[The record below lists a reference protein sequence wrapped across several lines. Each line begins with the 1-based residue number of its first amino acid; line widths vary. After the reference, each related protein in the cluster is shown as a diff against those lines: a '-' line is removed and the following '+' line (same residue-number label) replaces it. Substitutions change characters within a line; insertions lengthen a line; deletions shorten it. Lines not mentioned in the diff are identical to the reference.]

1 MLRISKKIDKCL
13 LSKKKVSKIIDL
25 GIHPFA
31 DTFVKKNQL
40 HKVEPIFP
48 LQCYMCK
55 QSGHVQLGRATLEEK
70 RYNMYSYSY
79 TSSNSKFSRE
89 HWKNFHTSVTKKF
102 NINNNK
108 ILEIGS
114 NDGYLLGLFKK
125 NNNVLGIDA
134 SKEMS
139 KIATQNF
146 NIPTLNYTFST
157 KIVPSILRSSGKFD
171 LIVAN
176 NVLNHSNN
184 PINFFAA
191 VKKLLKKNGLFIF
204 EVPNWGVA
212 IKKNKFDQIYHEH
225 VSYFTFKSIYYL
237 IQKSKFKIIYFKKIN
252 YHGGSLRVVI
262 GFNENKK
269 YKKLL
274 KSEICKEIDSGLFK
288 IKTYKQFFQK
298 ILTKKKL
305 ILKKLNKAK
314 SLGYAIVGI
323 GAAAKANTWLVFNE
337 INSKILNC
345 ITDASK
351 YKIGKFTPFT
361 RIPIKNDE
369 VLRKY
374 KKLYVII
381 LSWNISHL
389 LKIKL
394 KKINSNIKFL

>member
-1 MLRISKKIDKCL
+1 MSIISKKISKCL
-13 LSKKKVSKIIDL
+13 LSKKKISKIIDL
-25 GIHPFA
+25 GMHPFA
-31 DTFVKKNQL
+31 DTFVKKSQL
-40 HKVEPIFP
+40 NKVEPVFP

-55 QSGHVQLGRATLEEK
+55 QSGHVQLGRTTLEK
-70 RYNMYSYSY
+70 NRYNMYSYSY

-89 HWKNFHTSVTKKF
+89 HWKNFHSFVTKKF
-102 NINNNK
+102 NINNNN

-114 NDGYLLGLFKK
+114 NDGYLLGLFKE

-134 SKEMS
+134 SKQMS
-139 KIATQNF
+139 KIANQNF
-146 NIPTLNYTFST
+146 KIPTLNYVFST
-157 KIVPSILRSSGKFD
+157 KIIQSILQRSGKFD
-171 LIVAN
+171 LIIAN

-191 VKKLLKKNGLFIF
+191 VKKLLKKKGLFIF

-225 VSYFTFKSIYYL
+225 ISYFTFKSIYYL
-237 IQKSKFKIIYFKKIN
+237 IKKSKFKIIYFKKIN

-274 KSEICKEIDSGLFK
+274 KSEICREIDSGLFR
-288 IKTYKQFFQK
+288 IKTYKQFFKK
-298 ILTKKKL
+298 ILKKKKL
-305 ILKKLNKAK
+305 ILKKINKAK

-323 GAAAKANTWLVFNE
+323 GAAAKANTWLVFNG
-337 INSKILNC
+337 INSKILDF
-345 ITDASK
+345 ITDSSK

-369 VLRKY
+369 IL
-374 KKLYVII
+374 KKFKKIYVII

-389 LKIKL
+389 IKIKL
-394 KKINSNIKFL
+394 KKINSKIKFL